1 MLKYTDLKKGTIFS
15 HANQPWLVLDYS
27 FVKMQQRRPVAK
39 VKIKNLKTGSVVLK
53 TFQQSDELDEID
65 YSSRAIKFVYSH
77 RGKNVF
83 CEINDPSQRMELP
96 DEMVKERLKFLKP
109 NSEVEAILINDEIV
123 DIRLPIKID
132 LKVKECPPSFKGN
145 TATGGTKIATLETG
159 VTINVPLFIE
169 PNDII
174 RVNTEENTYV
184 ERVKKQSER

>member
-15 HANQPWLVLDYS
+15 HENQPWLVLDYS

-39 VKIKNLKTGSVVLK
+39 VKIKNLKTGSIILK
-53 TFQQSDELDEID
+53 TFQQSDQLDEID

-83 CEINDPSQRMELP
+83 CEINDPSQRMELS
-96 DEMVKERLKFLKP
+96 DEMIKEKLKFLKN

-123 DIRLPIKID
+123 DIRLPIKMD
-132 LKVKECPPSFKGN
+132 FMVKECPPSFKGN
-145 TATGGTKIATLETG
+145 TATGGTKIAILETG
-159 VTINVPLFIE
+159 ATINVPLFIE
-169 PNDII
+169 PGDII

-184 ERVKKQSER
+184 ERVKKQSNN

>member
-15 HANQPWLVLDYS
+15 HETQPWLVLDYS

-65 YSSRAIKFVYSH
+65 YSSRTIKFVYSH

-96 DEMVKERLKFLKP
+96 DVMIQEKLKFLKN

-123 DIRLPIKID
+123 DIRLPIKMD
-132 LKVKECPPSFKGN
+132 FMVKECPPSFKGN

-159 VTINVPLFIE
+159 TTINVPLFIE
-169 PNDII
+169 PGDII
-174 RVNTEENTYV
+174 RVNTEENNYV